1 MFPNEKSLCQAP
13 NCLVIF
19 PQKPGG
25 RRREFCSDKCRKT
38 AARLGRREQ
47 PKEKLATIS
56 DQMRDVSAQLT
67 QIQRDFVE
75 LDTKFWAIVDWWGS
89 TLTDY
94 ECEIVGSADRIE
106 YAELRPSTFQSAISN
121 QEGDSLDE

>member
-1 MFPNEKSLCQAP
+1 MFPTEKSLCQAP
-13 NCLVIF
+13 HCLTIF

-47 PKEKLATIS
+47 PKEKLAIIS

-67 QIQRDFVE
+67 QVQRDFID
-75 LDTKFWAIVDWWGS
+75 LDTKFWLIVDWWGS
-89 TLTDY
+89 ALADY
-94 ECEIVGSADRIE
+94 PDNIDLIDANNLAC
-106 YAELRPSTFQSAISN
+106 QSAISN
-121 QEGDSLDE
+121 QEERSV